1 MNLATNTQI
10 AIIESLVEN
19 TALTY
24 EEKGYVYLQIKNV
37 NLLEEEAQTIIE
49 YLEENYIE
57 SDPAKQFRNFK
68 F

>member
-57 SDPAKQFRNFK
+57 SDPAKQFKNFK